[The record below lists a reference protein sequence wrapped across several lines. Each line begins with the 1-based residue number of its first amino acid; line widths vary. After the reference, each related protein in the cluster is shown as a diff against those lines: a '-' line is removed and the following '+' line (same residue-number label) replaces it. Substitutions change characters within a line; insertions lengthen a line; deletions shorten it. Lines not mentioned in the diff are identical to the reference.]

1 MADSAIVK
9 TGKPFFV
16 PHFAHNFTGTP
27 ALVMHIDRLGKHIA
41 PRFAHRYCLAV
52 APAIKVTARGIDAE
66 QHHQATSALAH
77 SFDGALLLGDFTTS
91 DSIAQGIN
99 GSLITVERKGQVF
112 AVPEFLLQPVITSG
126 GQGHPFIRVVRYGQ
140 QAAQGS
146 LDALGLDFR
155 QLIAQLSVYFTLKM
169 GDMIAVELAAA
180 TLELTPGDTLHAAIN
195 GDLKLTTRVK

>member
-1 MADSAIVK
+1 MKIIGIGRELPGQVYLMADSAIVK

-77 SFDGALLLGDFTTS
+77 SFDGALLLG
-91 DSIAQGIN
+91 
-99 GSLITVERKGQVF
+99 
-112 AVPEFLLQPVITSG
+112 
-126 GQGHPFIRVVRYGQ
+126 
-140 QAAQGS
+140 
-146 LDALGLDFR
+146 
-155 QLIAQLSVYFTLKM
+155 LSVYFTLKM